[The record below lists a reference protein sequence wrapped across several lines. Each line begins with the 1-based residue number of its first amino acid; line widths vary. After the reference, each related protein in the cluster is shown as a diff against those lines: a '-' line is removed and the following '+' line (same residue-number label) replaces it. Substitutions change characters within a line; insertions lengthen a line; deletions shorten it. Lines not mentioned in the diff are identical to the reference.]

1 MKSAVGPLLNAAKE
15 LVSCPSKM
23 ADILSKQYESVFSKP
38 KTPPLEP
45 SDYYSND
52 DNDETYLKDIPFTRK
67 DIKDAMDEIPLTASA
82 GPDRFPA
89 ILLKKCS
96 DSLSEPLFLLWQ
108 KSLSNGKVPSV
119 LKTANII
126 PIHKGKGASRTDAKN
141 YRPIALTSHLIKIF
155 EKVIRKYI
163 VVFTRTPVPALHVI
177 FIISAPL
184 LYLNHRIHDLK
195 LSEIIS
201 KDGEYIGDFRF
212 RRGLPSERH
221 SYLYLTYS
229 ARVCF

>member
-1 MKSAVGPLLNAAKE
+1 
-15 LVSCPSKM
+15 M

-67 DIKDAMDEIPLTASA
+67 DIKDAMNEIPLTASA

-96 DSLSEPLFLLWQ
+96 DLLSEPLFLLWQ

-155 EKVIRKYI
+155 EKVIRKYF
-163 VVFTRTPVPALHVI
+163 VVFMESNNLFNPSQHGFRSGRSCLSQLLCHYEKNP
-177 FIISAPL
+177 SA
-184 LYLNHRIHDLK
+184 
-195 LSEIIS
+195 
-201 KDGEYIGDFRF
+201 
-212 RRGLPSERH
+212 
-221 SYLYLTYS
+221 
-229 ARVCF
+229 ARKWP